1 MSDRPASTAHVVPF
15 IHDSGG
21 DKGLYF
27 SIREIQSRMQV
38 GDPDALDLGYTR
50 TMMGF
55 LLFQPKPRQIA
66 MVGLGGG
73 SLAKFCH
80 RYLPQAQIQVAE
92 INPHVLALRDE
103 FCVPPDSERFNV
115 LRGDGALFVRHSV
128 TPRDVLLVDG
138 FDDQGQPA
146 RLCSQR
152 FYDDCAEMLQ
162 PGGVLVINLHHG
174 HPRYEIFLDRIR
186 RSFGDILIVNDGE
199 LSNSIVFAIQGQGF
213 EAYRLGS
220 LRRPVQLDSAAA
232 TQLHSAF
239 ALVRAALKI
248 PPPSLTR

>member
-1 MSDRPASTAHVVPF
+1 M
-15 IHDSGG
+15 I
-21 DKGLYF
+21 
-27 SIREIQSRMQV
+27 
-38 GDPDALDLGYTR
+38 
-50 TMMGF
+50 
-55 LLFQPKPRQIA
+55 
-66 MVGLGGG
+66 GLGGG

-92 INPHVLALRDE
+92 INPHVIALRKE
-103 FCVPPDSERFNV
+103 FCVPANSERFSV

-152 FYDDCAEMLQ
+152 FYDDCSAMLQ
-162 PGGVLVINLHHG
+162 PGGVLVVNLHLG

-199 LSNSIVFAIQGQGF
+199 RSNSIVFAIRAPDL
-213 EAYRLGS
+213 EAYRRAP
-220 LRRPVQLDSAAA
+220 LRRPAKLDSAAA

-239 ALVRAALKI
+239 ALVRAALKTA
-248 PPPSLTR
+248 PQSLTR

>member
-1 MSDRPASTAHVVPF
+1 MSDRPASAAHVRPF
-15 IHDSGG
+15 VHDTGA

-27 SIREIQSRMQV
+27 SIREIQSRMQL

-55 LLFQPKPRQIA
+55 LLFQPEPRQIA

-80 RYLPQAQIQVAE
+80 RHLPQTQIQVAE
-92 INPHVLALRDE
+92 INPHVIALRNE
-103 FCVPPDSERFNV
+103 FCVPANSARFSV

-128 TPRDVLLVDG
+128 APRDVLLVDG

-152 FYDDCAEMLQ
+152 FYDDCLAMLQ
-162 PGGVLVINLHHG
+162 PGGVLVVNLHHG

-199 LSNSIVFAIQGQGF
+199 LSNSIVFAIRGQGF
-213 EAYRLGS
+213 EPYRLAP
-220 LRRPVQLDSAAA
+220 LRRPAKLDSAAA

-239 ALVRAALKI
+239 ALVRAALKTA
-248 PPPSLTR
+248 PQSLTR

>member
-1 MSDRPASTAHVVPF
+1 MSDRPASAAHVRPF
-15 IHDSGG
+15 VHDTGA

-27 SIREIQSRMQV
+27 SIREIQSRMQRD
-38 GDPDALDLGYTR
+38 DPDALDLGYTR

-55 LLFQPKPRQIA
+55 LLFQPAPRCIA

-80 RYLPQAQIQVAE
+80 RHLPQAQIQVAE
-92 INPHVLALRDE
+92 INPHVIALRDE
-103 FCVPPDSERFNV
+103 FCVPPDSERFSV
-115 LRGDGALFVRHSV
+115 LRGDGAMFVRHSV

-138 FDDQGQPA
+138 FDDLGQPA

-152 FYDDCAEMLQ
+152 FYDDCLGMLQ
-162 PGGVLVINLHHG
+162 AGGVLVINLHHG

-199 LSNSIVFAIQGQGF
+199 LSNSIVFAIRGQGF
-213 EAYRLGS
+213 EPYRLAP
-220 LRRPVQLDSAAA
+220 LRRPAGLDASASAQLAD
-232 TQLHSAF
+232 AF
-239 ALVRAALKI
+239 SLVGAALKS
-248 PPPSLTR
+248 PAGA